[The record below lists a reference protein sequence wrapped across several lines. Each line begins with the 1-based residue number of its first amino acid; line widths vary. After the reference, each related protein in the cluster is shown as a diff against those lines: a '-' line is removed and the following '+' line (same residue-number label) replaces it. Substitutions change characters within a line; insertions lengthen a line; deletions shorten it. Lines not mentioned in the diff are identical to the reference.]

1 MEQCIVGTTT
11 RCWRQAQEKARQKQ
25 EMKGNNVLPNGH
37 FHKDWQSFVRTWFNQ
52 PAKKSARRAARIKKA
67 ADTHPRPLNKLR
79 PVVRCQTIKYN
90 QKIRAG
96 RGFTLDELQQAKI
109 GRKFAR
115 SVGISVDHR
124 RKNRS
129 EEAFQANV
137 ARLKAY
143 RSKLVIFPR
152 KASSKRLKKGDATAE
167 ERKAVSQNLS
177 EHIIP
182 IAAPHKHLKAR
193 KITKDEQSRKVS
205 AILRK
210 SLTDGKLWGV
220 REQRAK
226 QKAEKAAA
234 GGKDKKTEDAG
245 DD

>member
-1 MEQCIVGTTT
+1 
-11 RCWRQAQEKARQKQ
+11 
-25 EMKGNNVLPNGH
+25 MKGNNVLPNGH

-52 PAKKSARRAARIKKA
+52 PAKKTARRAARMKKA
-67 ADTHPRPLNKLR
+67 AETHPRPLNKLR

-90 QKIRAG
+90 LKTRAG
-96 RGFTLDELQQAKI
+96 RGFTLDELQDAKM

-115 SVGISVDHR
+115 SVGIAVDHR

-129 EEAFQANV
+129 QEAFQANV

-152 KASSKRLKKGDATAE
+152 KASTKRLKKGDTPAA
-167 ERKAVSQNLS
+167 ERKAVPQNLTD
-177 EHIIP
+177 HILP
-182 IAAPHKHLKAR
+182 IAAPRKHLKAR
-193 KITKDEQSRKVS
+193 KITKDEQSRTVT

-210 SLTDGKLWGV
+210 TLTDGKLWGV

-226 QKAEKAAA
+226 QKAERAAA
-234 GGKDKKTEDAG
+234 GGKDKKVEDAG
-245 DD
+245 GDE

>member
-1 MEQCIVGTTT
+1 
-11 RCWRQAQEKARQKQ
+11 
-25 EMKGNNVLPNGH
+25 MKGNSVLPNGH

-67 ADTHPRPLNKLR
+67 ADSHPRPLNKFR

-96 RGFTLDELQQAKI
+96 RGFTLDELDAAKI
-109 GRKFAR
+109 PRKFAQ

-137 ARLKAY
+137 ARLKSY

-152 KASSKRLKKGDATAE
+152 KPASQRTKKGDATAE
-167 ERKAVSQNLS
+167 ERKAVAQNLS
-177 EHIIP
+177 EHILP
-182 IAAPHKHLKAR
+182 IAAPRKHLKAR
-193 KITKDEQSRKVS
+193 KITKEEHTRNV
-205 AILRK
+205 AGILRK
-210 SLTDGKLWGV
+210 TFTDGKLWGV